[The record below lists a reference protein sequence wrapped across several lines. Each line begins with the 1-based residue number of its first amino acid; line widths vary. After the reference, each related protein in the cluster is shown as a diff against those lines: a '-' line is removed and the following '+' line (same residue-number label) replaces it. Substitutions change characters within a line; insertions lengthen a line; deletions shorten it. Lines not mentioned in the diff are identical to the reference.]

1 MSYVL
6 TKIKEKQGGQTMQE
20 VKREISE
27 ELYKEYKAM
36 SRSQFLKTIDEHIP
50 MSWRYGY
57 GHYGAR
63 LAKIDGKY
71 YVIHTIG
78 DTCD

>member
-1 MSYVL
+1 
-6 TKIKEKQGGQTMQE
+6 MQE

-27 ELYKEYKAM
+27 GMYKEYKAM
-36 SRSQFLKTIDEHIP
+36 SRSAFLKTIDEQIP
-50 MSWRYGY
+50 IDWRFGY